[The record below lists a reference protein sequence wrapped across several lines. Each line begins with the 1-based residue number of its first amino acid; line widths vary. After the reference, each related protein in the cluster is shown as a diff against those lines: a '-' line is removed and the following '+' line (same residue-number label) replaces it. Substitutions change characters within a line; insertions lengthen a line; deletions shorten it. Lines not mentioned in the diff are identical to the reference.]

1 MIITAI
7 KSDKSKVMDYINRL
21 DNFDAEEIAKIGLRE
36 EYQLY
41 EEVFVIYKKNNM
53 MTEAVDVL
61 INYVKDIPRAAEF
74 AEK

>member
-1 MIITAI
+1 
-7 KSDKSKVMDYINRL
+7 MDYINRL